1 MQRSRLRRLLYA
13 AVFGLF
19 ALPSHA
25 SLITFAYEG
34 IVDTIIYDNVIDTKP
49 FEGFLGHKIRVQYT
63 FDSSLPDL
71 NAASGLGAYSP
82 LSAAKLTIGGLA
94 YTTDNDFTSNI
105 SVYDNHQNLDGYVVL
120 GPDYISG
127 PTVGGLPA
135 YYFILDMFAYDTT
148 VFSSDALPL
157 TQPDPADFD
166 YGAGLSMYFWDGLST
181 VTVSTTTL
189 HIAAVVPIP
198 ATVYLFATGMLG
210 LISIS
215 RRKKVA

>member
-1 MQRSRLRRLLYA
+1 M
-13 AVFGLF
+13 
-19 ALPSHA
+19 
-25 SLITFAYEG
+25 
-34 IVDTIIYDNVIDTKP
+34 
-49 FEGFLGHKIRVQYT
+49 
-63 FDSSLPDL
+63 
-71 NAASGLGAYSP
+71 
-82 LSAAKLTIGGLA
+82 
-94 YTTDNDFTSNI
+94 
-105 SVYDNHQNLDGYVVL
+105 L

>member
-34 IVDTIIYDNVIDTKP
+34 IVDSIIYDNVIDTTP
-49 FEGFLGHKIRVQYT
+49 FEGFLGQKIRMQYT
-63 FDSSLPDL
+63 FDSSLSDL
-71 NAASGLGAYSP
+71 NAASGLGSYSP
-82 LSAAKLTIGGLA
+82 LSAAKLTIGGLS
-94 YTTDNDFTSNI
+94 YSMDNDYASNI
-105 SVYDNHQNLDGYVVL
+105 GVYDNYQNLDGYVVF

-127 PTVGGLPA
+127 PAVGGLPA

-148 VFSSDALPL
+148 VFSSNALPL

-166 YGAGLSMYFWDGLST
+166 KGAGLGMYFWDGLST
-181 VTVSTTTL
+181 VTVGTTTP

-210 LISIS
+210 LIGIS
-215 RRKKVA
+215 RRNIVA